1 MDSVGANKMAPDHAI
16 LRKAMAQIDRERSYL
31 RAEQSSFQEFREA
44 VSLTQPD
51 QKSDLRSS
59 ETMEKLRETYRKEVM
74 EALDHETIYGDTL
87 AESLEQELPPA
98 LADALL
104 SNEPFTHRRKRN
116 LLVACTEAI
125 ERREQFA
132 GELDAE
138 RNSLETV
145 ANELTEIEAVI
156 DKLPE
161 CAPQRQ
167 PLEKLLVIWEV
178 YDTLEERCAQLLED
192 RQRQLDRADRS
203 IGLVGEKHALN
214 DYLYR
219 ELGPSFP
226 ILSAL
231 ASTLEQIDSNR
242 NGEKLSEFARGS
254 L

>member
-1 MDSVGANKMAPDHAI
+1 MSPDHAI
-16 LRKAMAQIDRERSYL
+16 IRKATAQIDRECSYL

-44 VSLTQPD
+44 VRLTQPD

-59 ETMEKLRETYRKEVM
+59 ETMKKLRETYHKEVM
-74 EALDHETIYGDTL
+74 EALDHEAIYGDTL
-87 AESLEQELPPA
+87 AESLEQELSPA

-104 SNEPFTHRRKRN
+104 SNKPFTHRRKRN

-125 ERREQFA
+125 ERREQFSR
-132 GELDAE
+132 ELDAE

-145 ANELTEIEAVI
+145 ADELTEIEPVI

-192 RQRQLDRADRS
+192 RQRQLGRTDRS

-214 DYLYR
+214 VYLYR
-219 ELGPSFP
+219 ELGTSFP

-242 NGEKLSEFARGS
+242 NVEKLSEFARGS